1 MSSAFAAFALVFA
14 GFPQGTIDFARDVK
28 PVLEAHCVEC
38 HGAHK
43 SKADLRLDLRERAF
57 AGAEGGTRPV
67 IVPGKAA
74 ESSLYT
80 RLVTEDKSER
90 MPHKAPPLEPAQID
104 AIRRWIDAGAKWPD
118 EVAGVDERRNHW
130 AYQRPVRSAVPKV
143 EHVERVRN
151 PIDAF
156 LEARFERDGVT
167 PAPEASRATLVRRL
181 HLDLT
186 GIPPT
191 PEEVAAFENDTR
203 ADAYEQL
210 VKKLLASPRYGE
222 RMARPWLDLA
232 RYADTQGYE
241 KDARRSMAPYRDWVI
256 QAFNENLPYNVFSL
270 EQLAGDLFPG
280 ATRSQRIA
288 TAFHRNTMLN
298 EEGGTD
304 AEEFRSAAILDRV
317 NTTATIWLGS
327 TLACAQCH
335 DHKYDPF
342 SQRDYYAMYAAFNQ
356 TADGGKTPEPVLR
369 APTAEQE
376 RELEAIAKRIEELER
391 KLTAA
396 DEALDQE
403 QRAWELQPR
412 LKPLDE
418 LDWKPWVPTEVRFDP
433 PGLEASIAA
442 DGTVTL
448 SGGIPDRVTVRPQ
461 FESVNRGFEGDLVR
475 LEVLPIDGAETPGPG
490 LASHGNFVLSRIRLS
505 YWDGIWVYDLLD
517 DVVDVDFEQLGGPFR
532 ASDSLDEEDA
542 SGWAV
547 GGSVGRAHRAIFAV
561 SPNECLGMIPED
573 LELQF
578 QSRYPQHV
586 VGKFRLSSAF
596 ETDLAGGTRVPC
608 GLPVSPRTPT
618 PSKWMTLG
626 PFTATSF
633 EEARDTAFEPERELT
648 EGKPFA
654 ESYRDGALTWS
665 ELRLKAGQQ
674 KIPLKGERCATYLR
688 NTITAPRA
696 RQVEFFVGGDD
707 AVKLWLNGELVHES
721 NDYTTYTNTQTR
733 VQVRL
738 REGANEL
745 LAKVT
750 NGNGGYGFAFDVG
763 YLTDDRIT
771 PEIDAL
777 LKLAPEERGV
787 EEARQLRDWYRR
799 GPSVLGSAIADELTK
814 LRKRRDEIEAMLP
827 TVMVMEAVKEP
838 RQSHVFVRGSFLTP
852 GEPVEAGIPGIFGA
866 MASSE
871 VPTLARFELAR
882 WLVSRDNPLAA
893 RVHVNRMWELFFG
906 RGIVA
911 TGQDF
916 GLRGDAPSHPEL
928 LDWLSVRFADSGW
941 DMKALVE
948 TIVTSAAYRRSS
960 DVPRA
965 EYERDRHNIEL
976 ARGSRMR
983 LEAEMLRDNAL
994 AISGLLVESLGGQS
1008 VFPPQPAGTW
1018 NSAYSGD
1025 DWRESAG
1032 RDRHRRGLYTFA
1044 KRTAPYVT
1052 FQLFD
1057 APSREVACTRRDR
1070 TNTPLQALALL
1081 DDPAFVECA
1090 LALARRIVRERTGS
1104 ETERLEWAF
1113 RACTARAPTAKESQ
1127 ALLAL
1132 LRDTRAEFSDVA
1144 KANERVAL
1152 LEGNPVDAP
1161 ELAAWASVATVLLNL
1176 DDTVVRN

>member
-1 MSSAFAAFALVFA
+1 MSSAFAALALVFA
-14 GFPQGTIDFARDVK
+14 PFPQGAVDFARDVK

-38 HGAHK
+38 HGAQK

-57 AGAEGGTRPV
+57 AGAEGGTEPV

-80 RLVTEDKSER
+80 RLVTDDKSER
-90 MPHKAPPLEPAQID
+90 MPHKAPPLEPAQIE
-104 AIRRWIDAGAKWPD
+104 AIRRWIDGGALWPD

-130 AYQRPVRSAVPKV
+130 AYQRPVRPAVPKV
-143 EHVERVRN
+143 EHRERVRN
-151 PIDAF
+151 AIDAF

-191 PEEVAAFENDTR
+191 PEEVAAFENDKR

-210 VKKLLASPRYGE
+210 VRKLLASPRYGE

-256 QAFNENLPYNVFSL
+256 AALNENLPFDQFSI
-270 EQLAGDLFPG
+270 EQLAGDLLPN

-304 AEEFRSAAILDRV
+304 AEEFRSAALIDRV
-317 NTTATIWLGS
+317 NTTATIWMGS

-342 SQRDYYAMYAAFNQ
+342 SQRDYYKLFAAFNQ
-356 TADGGKTPEPVLR
+356 TADGGKTPEPMLR

-376 RELEAIAKRIEELER
+376 RELEAIAKRVEELER

-412 LKPLDE
+412 LKPFDE
-418 LDWKPWVPTEVRFDP
+418 LDWKPWVPTEVTFDP

-448 SGGIPDRVTVRPQ
+448 NGAIPDRVTLEVWRDMEDYDDFMLGKP
-461 FESVNRGFEGDLVR
+461 LIR
-475 LEVLPIDGAETPGPG
+475 LEVLPFQAGEHLGPG
-490 LASHGNFVLSRIRLS
+490 LASHGNFVLSKAQVRF
-505 YWDGIWVYDLLD
+505 WDGNPTGYFDLIRQ
-517 DVVDVDFEQLGGPFR
+517 VADVDYEQPGGAFR
-532 ASDSLDEEDA
+532 ASQTLDYDDST
-542 SGWAV
+542 GWAI
-547 GGSVGRAHRAIFAV
+547 GGAVERPHRIIFEAT
-561 SPNECLGMIPED
+561 PEIFCEAW
-573 LELQF
+573 LRLRF
-578 QSRYPQHV
+578 QSTYPRHILGRFRV
-586 VGKFRLSSAF
+586 STCSDAIEPGRGVSCSPWRTVGPLVA
-596 ETDLAGGTRVPC
+596 E
-608 GLPVSPRTPT
+608 
-618 PSKWMTLG
+618 
-626 PFTATSF
+626 SF
-633 EEARDTAFEPERELT
+633 EEARDTAFEPERELA
-648 EGKPFA
+648 EGKAFA
-654 ESYRDGALTWS
+654 ESYRNGALAWR
-665 ELRLKAGQQ
+665 ELELKVGQQ
-674 KIPLKGERCATYLR
+674 KIPLQGERCATYLR
-688 NTITAPRA
+688 RTITTPRA
-696 RQVEFFVGGDD
+696 RQLELYVGGDD

-721 NDYTTYTNTQTR
+721 NDYATYTNTPTR

-738 REGANEL
+738 REGVNQL

-750 NGNGGYGFAFDVG
+750 NGNGGYGFAFDIG

-771 PEIDAL
+771 PEIEAL
-777 LKLAPEERGV
+777 LKLKPEERNAEQAG
-787 EEARQLRDWYRR
+787 QLRDWYRR

-827 TVMVMEAVKEP
+827 TMMVMEAVKEP

-852 GEPVEAGIPGIFGA
+852 GEPVEAGL
-866 MASSE
+866 
-871 VPTLARFELAR
+871 PTLFGELGKTEPERLALAR
-882 WLVSRDNPLAA
+882 WLVSPANPLAA
-893 RVHVNRMWELFFG
+893 RVHVNRTWELLFG

-928 LDWLSVRFADSGW
+928 LDWLAVEFVERGW

-976 ARGSRMR
+976 ARGARLR
-983 LEAEMLRDNAL
+983 LEAELLRDNAL

-1090 LALARRIVRERTGS
+1090 LALARRILRERTGS

-1113 RACTARAPTAKESQ
+1113 RACTARAPAAKESQ
-1127 ALLAL
+1127 TLLKL
-1132 LRDTRAEFSDVA
+1132 LRDARVEFSDVA

-1152 LEGNPVDAP
+1152 LEQGAVDAP

>member
-1 MSSAFAAFALVFA
+1 MSSAFAVSALVFA

-28 PVLEAHCVEC
+28 PVLDRHCVEC
-38 HGAHK
+38 HGPQK

-57 AGAEGGTRPV
+57 AGAEGGSEPV
-67 IVPGKAA
+67 IVPGRAA
-74 ESSLYT
+74 ASSLYT

-90 MPHKAPPLEPAQID
+90 MPHKAPPLEPAQIE
-104 AIRRWIDAGAKWPD
+104 AIRRWIDEGAKWPD

-143 EHVERVRN
+143 EHPERVRN

-167 PAPEASRATLVRRL
+167 PAPEASPATLVRRL

-191 PEEVAAFENDTR
+191 PEEVAAFENDKR

-210 VKKLLASPRYGE
+210 VRKLLASPRYGE

-256 QAFNENLPYNVFSL
+256 AALNENLPYNAFSL

-317 NTTATIWLGS
+317 NTTATIWMGS

-342 SQRDYYAMYAAFNQ
+342 SQRDYYKLFAAFNQ

-376 RELEAIAKRIEELER
+376 RELEGIAKRIEELER

-403 QRAWELQPR
+403 QREWELQPR
-412 LKPLDE
+412 LKPFDE
-418 LDWKPWVPTEVRFDP
+418 LDWIPWVPTEVYFDP
-433 PGLEASIAA
+433 PGLEATIAP

-448 SGGIPDRVTVRPQ
+448 NGVIPDRVNLTVCRDMLDYDEFMLGKP
-461 FESVNRGFEGDLVR
+461 LVR
-475 LEVLPIDGAETPGPG
+475 LEVLPFESGDRRGPG
-490 LASHGNFVLSRIRLS
+490 LASHGNFVLSKARVRF
-505 YWDGIWVYDLLD
+505 WDGNPSGYYDLIQR
-517 DVVDVDFEQLGGPFR
+517 VVDVDHEQPGGAFR
-532 ASDSLDEEDA
+532 ASHALDEDD
-542 SGWAV
+542 STGWAI
-547 GGSVGRAHRAIFAV
+547 GGAVERPHRIIFEV
-561 SPNECLGMIPED
+561 TPEIFREAR
-573 LELQF
+573 LLLRF
-578 QSRYPQHV
+578 QSTYPKHIL
-586 VGKFRLSSAF
+586 GRFRVSTSS
-596 ETDLAGGTRVPC
+596 DPR
-608 GLPVSPRTPT
+608 GLGRGVTCSPWK
-618 PSKWMTLG
+618 SAG
-626 PFTATSF
+626 PFVAASF
-633 EEARDTAFEPERELT
+633 EEARDTAFEPERELA

-654 ESYRDGALTWS
+654 ESYRDGTLAWR
-665 ELRLKAGQQ
+665 ELELKVGQQ
-674 KIPLKGERCATYLR
+674 KIPLQGERCATYLR
-688 NTITAPRA
+688 RTITTQRA
-696 RQVEFFVGGDD
+696 RQLELYVGGDD

-721 NDYTTYTNTQTR
+721 QDYTTYTNTPTR

-771 PEIDAL
+771 PEIEAL

-976 ARGSRMR
+976 ARGARMR
-983 LEAEMLRDNAL
+983 LEAELLRDNAL

-1090 LALARRIVRERTGS
+1090 LALARRIVRERNGS
-1104 ETERLEWAF
+1104 DAERLEWAF

-1127 ALLAL
+1127 ALFGL
-1132 LRDTRAEFSDVA
+1132 LRDARAEFTDVA

-1152 LEGNPVDAP
+1152 LEQGAVDAP